1 MNIRVAASDDDAEE
15 QEQIRN
21 MVRSLARKEFA
32 PKAAQIDEQSRY
44 PEENLTRL
52 AELGLLGMMSP
63 ASYGGSETGAVAFAI
78 ALAEIAGGCA
88 STAVGMAVT
97 NMVGETIF
105 RFGNE
110 EQRLRFLPGL
120 ASGRMTGAFA
130 LTEPSAG
137 SDAFGISTVAAPDGD
152 TYVLNGNKSFI
163 TNGSYAG
170 IVIVMAVTE
179 KDPRKRIS
187 AFLVEPETPGFSIGK
202 PERKLGL
209 KGSDTVSL
217 SFEDCRVPKRNR
229 LREEGEGFRI
239 AMTALDGGRIGI
251 SAQSVGIAR
260 AALEAATAY
269 ARERKQ
275 FGQPLAGFQAIQSN
289 IADSATELDAAEL
302 LAMRAAY
309 RKDMGKPFTR
319 EASIA
324 KVFSSEAAYRACH
337 RAVQIFGG
345 YGYMREYPVE
355 RHLRDIKVT
364 SIYEGTSEI
373 QRVVIA
379 RDLLRQGCR

>member
-1 MNIRVAASDDDAEE
+1 VDFVLNDE
-15 QEQIRN
+15 QEQIRS

-32 PKAAQIDEQSRY
+32 PKAAEIDEKSRY
-44 PEENLTRL
+44 PEENLARL
-52 AELGLLGMMSP
+52 AELGLLGMLYP
-63 ASYGGSETGAVAFAI
+63 ADYGGSETGAVAFAI

-88 STAVGMAVT
+88 STAVGMAVN

-105 RFGNE
+105 RFGTE
-110 EQRLRFLPGL
+110 EQRQRFLPAL
-120 ASGRMTGAFA
+120 SSGRMAGAFA
-130 LTEPSAG
+130 LTEPTAG
-137 SDAFGISTVAAPDGD
+137 SDARGISTIASRDGD
-152 TYVLNGNKSFI
+152 SYVLNGSKTFI

-170 IVIVMAVTE
+170 VVLAMAVTE
-179 KDPRKRIS
+179 KEPKKRIS

-229 LREEGEGFRI
+229 LEEEGEGFRI
-239 AMTALDGGRIGI
+239 AMAALDGGRIGI
-251 SAQSVGIAR
+251 SAQAVGIAR

-275 FGQPLAGFQAIQSN
+275 FGQSLADFQAIQFM

-309 RKDMGKPFTR
+309 RKDTGKPFTR
-319 EASIA
+319 EASVA
-324 KVFSSEAAYRACH
+324 KVFASEAAYRACH
-337 RAVQIFGG
+337 KTVQIFGG

>member
-1 MNIRVAASDDDAEE
+1 MQFELNEE

-21 MVRSLARKEFA
+21 MVRALARKEFA
-32 PKAAQIDEQSRY
+32 PKAAEIDDQGRY

-52 AELGLLGMMSP
+52 AELGLLGMLYP
-63 ASYGGSETGAVAFAI
+63 ASYGGSETGAVAYAV

-110 EQRLRFLPGL
+110 EQRQRFLPAL
-120 ASGRMTGAFA
+120 ASGRMAGAFA
-130 LTEPSAG
+130 LTEPNAG

-152 TYVLNGNKSFI
+152 TYVLNGNKAFI

-170 IVIVMAVTE
+170 IVIVMAVTQKE
-179 KDPRKRIS
+179 PKKRIS

-217 SFEDCRVPKRNR
+217 SFEDCRVPNRNR
-229 LREEGEGFRI
+229 LEEEGDGFRI
-239 AMTALDGGRIGI
+239 AMAALDGGRIGI

-269 ARERKQ
+269 ARERRQ
-275 FGQPLAGFQAIQSN
+275 FGQPLAGFQAIQSM

-302 LAMRAAY
+302 LARSAAY
-309 RKDMGKPFTR
+309 RKDKGRPFTK
-319 EASIA
+319 EASVA
-324 KVFSSEAAYRACH
+324 KVFAAEAAYRACH
-337 RAVQIFGG
+337 KAVQIFGG

-379 RDLLRQGCR
+379 RELLR